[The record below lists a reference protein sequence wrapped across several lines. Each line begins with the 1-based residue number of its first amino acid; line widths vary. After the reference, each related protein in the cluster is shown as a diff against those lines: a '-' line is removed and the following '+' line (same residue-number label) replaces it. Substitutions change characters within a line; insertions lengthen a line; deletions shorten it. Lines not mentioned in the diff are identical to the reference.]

1 MNSPRAPKMW
11 EAIIPI
17 FAMMFFI
24 IVGLV
29 LWGLEPHIPIVLAC
43 IVAAI
48 IALRLGYSW
57 EAITSGILDSI
68 GRATEALLIVMVV
81 GMLIGSWVLSGTM
94 PAMVYHGLSLLTPAL
109 FLPVGAILCA
119 IVGLATGSS
128 WTASGTVGVALMGIA
143 MGLGINP
150 ALAAGMVISGAY
162 MGDKWSP
169 LSDSTNVA
177 AATAETP
184 LYEHVRSMM
193 TTTLPS
199 FSIALVLYTIVGLRG
214 ISGSY
219 DPSAVT
225 DIQHT
230 IASFYNVSPWVI
242 LPVLAI
248 IIGAIK
254 QIPAIPSLLFATFLG
269 GVVAIVAQGASV
281 GDFLTAMHYG
291 VELDTGHAVTDQLL
305 NRGGLDSMLWTISLI
320 MFALAFGGILEKCG
334 FIEVLL
340 GGVVS
345 KVKSVGSL
353 VTLTIITGILSNVFL
368 TDQYLAIIVPGRMY
382 ASKYDQMNLKRSFL
396 SRTLEDGGTLWSP
409 MIPWNGCG
417 AYQAATLGVHNFAFA
432 PYAFMNLVNPI
443 YAIVISYLGIGVSY
457 NDDDPEAKLAEDP
470 VTS

>member
-1 MNSPRAPKMW
+1 MDQPRAPKMW
-11 EAIIPI
+11 EALLPVV
-17 FAMMFFI
+17 AMMVFI
-24 IVGLV
+24 IVGLL
-29 LWGLEPHIPIVLAC
+29 LWELEPHIPIVLAS
-43 IVAAI
+43 IVAALV
-48 IALRLGYSW
+48 ATRLGYSW
-57 EAITSGILDSI
+57 QAIVSGILDSI
-68 GRATEALLIVMVV
+68 GRATEALIIVMIV

-94 PAMVYHGLSLLTPAL
+94 PAMVYHGLSLLTPGM
-109 FLPVGAILCA
+109 FLPIGAILCG

-143 MGLGINP
+143 VGLGINP
-150 ALAAGMVISGAY
+150 AIAAGMVISGAY

-184 LYEHVRSMM
+184 LYEHVRAMM

-199 FSIALVLYTIVGLRG
+199 FLIALVLYTIVGLRIG
-214 ISGSY
+214 TSGYDAGAVQEIQSTIS
-219 DPSAVT
+219 A
-225 DIQHT
+225 H
-230 IASFYNVSPWVI
+230 FNVSPWVI
-242 LPVLAI
+242 LPIIAI

-269 GVVAIVAQGASV
+269 GIVAIVAQGAGV
-281 GDFLTAMHYG
+281 CDFLTSMHYG
-291 VELDTGHAVTDQLL
+291 FSIETGHAVTDQLL

-340 GGVVS
+340 GDVVS
-345 KVKSVGSL
+345 RVKSVGSL
-353 VTLTIITGILSNVFL
+353 VTLTIVTGILSNVVL

-382 ASKYDQMNLKRSFL
+382 AGTYDKFGLKRSFL

-432 PYAFMNLVNPI
+432 PYAFMNLINPV
-443 YAIVISYLGIGVSY
+443 YAIIISYLGIGVRY
-457 NDDDPEAKLAEDP
+457 RDDHDKTAVVVDDA
-470 VTS
+470 VV

>member
-1 MNSPRAPKMW
+1 MNQPRAPKMW
-11 EAIIPI
+11 EALLPVV
-17 FAMMFFI
+17 AMMVFI
-24 IVGLV
+24 IVGLL
-29 LWGLEPHIPIVLAC
+29 LWELEPHIPIVLAS
-43 IVAAI
+43 IVAALV
-48 IALRLGYSW
+48 ATRLGYSW
-57 EAITSGILDSI
+57 QAIVSGILDSI
-68 GRATEALLIVMVV
+68 GRATEALIIVMIV

-94 PAMVYHGLSLLTPAL
+94 PAMVYHGLSLLTPGM
-109 FLPVGAILCA
+109 FLPIGAILCA

-143 MGLGINP
+143 VGLGINP
-150 ALAAGMVISGAY
+150 AIAAGMVISGAY

-184 LYEHVRSMM
+184 LYEHVRAMM

-199 FSIALVLYTIVGLRG
+199 FLIALVLYTIVGLRIG
-214 ISGSY
+214 TSGYDAGAVQEIQSTIS
-219 DPSAVT
+219 A
-225 DIQHT
+225 H
-230 IASFYNVSPWVI
+230 FNVSPWVI
-242 LPVLAI
+242 LPIIAI

-269 GVVAIVAQGASV
+269 GIVAIVAQGAGV
-281 GDFLTAMHYG
+281 GDFLTSMHYG
-291 VELDTGHAVTDQLL
+291 FSIETGHAVTDQLL

-340 GGVVS
+340 GDVVS
-345 KVKSVGSL
+345 RVKSVGSL
-353 VTLTIITGILSNVFL
+353 VTLTIVTGILSNVVL

-382 ASKYDQMNLKRSFL
+382 AGTYDKFGLKRSFL

-432 PYAFMNLVNPI
+432 PYAFMNLINPV
-443 YAIVISYLGIGVSY
+443 YAIIISYLGIGVRY
-457 NDDDPEAKLAEDP
+457 RDDHDKTAVVVDDA
-470 VTS
+470 VV

>member
-1 MNSPRAPKMW
+1 MDQPRAPKMW
-11 EAIIPI
+11 EALLPVV
-17 FAMMFFI
+17 AMMVFI
-24 IVGLV
+24 IVGLL
-29 LWGLEPHIPIVLAC
+29 LWELEPHIPIVLAS
-43 IVAAI
+43 IVAALV
-48 IALRLGYSW
+48 ATRLGYSW
-57 EAITSGILDSI
+57 QAIVSGILDSI
-68 GRATEALLIVMVV
+68 GRATEALIIVMIV

-94 PAMVYHGLSLLTPAL
+94 PAMVYHGLSLLTPGM
-109 FLPVGAILCA
+109 FLPIGAILCA

-143 MGLGINP
+143 VGLGINP
-150 ALAAGMVISGAY
+150 AIAAGMVISGAY

-184 LYEHVRSMM
+184 LYEHVRAMM

-199 FSIALVLYTIVGLRG
+199 FLIALVLYTIVGLRIG
-214 ISGSY
+214 TSGYDAGAVQEIQSTIS
-219 DPSAVT
+219 A
-225 DIQHT
+225 H
-230 IASFYNVSPWVI
+230 FNVSPWVI
-242 LPVLAI
+242 LPIIAI

-269 GVVAIVAQGASV
+269 GIVAIVAQGAGV
-281 GDFLTAMHYG
+281 GDFLTSMHYG
-291 VELDTGHAVTDQLL
+291 FSIETGHAVTDQLL

-340 GGVVS
+340 GDVVS
-345 KVKSVGSL
+345 RVKSVGSL
-353 VTLTIITGILSNVFL
+353 VTLTIVTGILSNVVL

-382 ASKYDQMNLKRSFL
+382 AGTYDKFGLKRSFL

-432 PYAFMNLVNPI
+432 PYAFMNLINPV
-443 YAIVISYLGIGVSY
+443 YAIIISYLGIGVRY
-457 NDDDPEAKLAEDP
+457 RDDHDKTAVVVDDA
-470 VTS
+470 VV

>member
-1 MNSPRAPKMW
+1 MDQPRAPKMW
-11 EAIIPI
+11 EALLPVV
-17 FAMMFFI
+17 AMMVFI
-24 IVGLV
+24 IVGLL
-29 LWGLEPHIPIVLAC
+29 LWELEPHIPIVLAS
-43 IVAAI
+43 IVAALV
-48 IALRLGYSW
+48 ATRLGYSW
-57 EAITSGILDSI
+57 QAIVSGILDSI
-68 GRATEALLIVMVV
+68 GRATEALIIVMIV

-94 PAMVYHGLSLLTPAL
+94 PAMVYHGLSLLTPGM
-109 FLPVGAILCA
+109 FLPIGAILCG

-143 MGLGINP
+143 VGLGINP
-150 ALAAGMVISGAY
+150 AIAAGMVISGAY

-184 LYEHVRSMM
+184 LYEHVRAMM

-199 FSIALVLYTIVGLRG
+199 FLIALVLYTIVGLRIG
-214 ISGSY
+214 TSGYDAGAVQEIQSTIS
-219 DPSAVT
+219 A
-225 DIQHT
+225 H
-230 IASFYNVSPWVI
+230 FNVSPWVI
-242 LPVLAI
+242 LPIIAI

-269 GVVAIVAQGASV
+269 GIVAIVAQGAGV
-281 GDFLTAMHYG
+281 GDFLTSMHYG
-291 VELDTGHAVTDQLL
+291 FSIETGHAVTDQLL

-340 GGVVS
+340 GDVVS
-345 KVKSVGSL
+345 RVKSVGSL
-353 VTLTIITGILSNVFL
+353 VTLTIVTGILSNVVL

-382 ASKYDQMNLKRSFL
+382 AGTYDKFGLKRSFL

-432 PYAFMNLVNPI
+432 PYAFMNLINPV
-443 YAIVISYLGIGVSY
+443 YAIIISYLGIGVRY
-457 NDDDPEAKLAEDP
+457 RDDHDKTAVVVDDA
-470 VTS
+470 VV